1 MPSKEHLLLIRWHPS
16 KLSKLVHSLKELF
29 QELEFQ
35 LLVRSLMD
43 LSASRR
49 NLSAMSCL
57 MLRDIMLQL
66 YFLDGPSFCF
76 MPALE
81 VR

>member
-1 MPSKEHLLLIRWHPS
+1 MLSKEHLLLTRWHPS
-16 KLSKLVHSLKELF
+16 KLSKLVHSSKELF
-29 QELEFQ
+29 QELKFQ

-43 LSASRR
+43 LSASKRS
-49 NLSAMSCL
+49 LSAMSCL

>member
-1 MPSKEHLLLIRWHPS
+1 MLSKEHPLLIRWHPS
-16 KLSKLVHSLKELF
+16 KLSKLVHSSKELF

-35 LLVRSLMD
+35 LLVRSLTD

-49 NLSAMSCL
+49 SLSAMNCL
-57 MLRDIMLQL
+57 MFRDIMLQL

-76 MPALE
+76 MLALE
-81 VR
+81 ER